1 MLPCSFSLGD
11 CREVLRGIPENHFDA
26 CVTDPPYELGF
37 MCKSWDSRGVSFQ
50 PETWAAVYRVL
61 KPGAHLLAFGGT
73 RTYHRIACAIEDA
86 GFEIRDCIMWLYGTG
101 FPKSLDVS
109 KAIDKMQGLR
119 RPIVGITRDRARAN
133 RKPRA
138 MAPGGAKRQAQNT
151 SGILTAAVSDEA
163 KQWDGWGTAL
173 KPAWEPIIVARKP
186 LVGTVAQNVLE
197 YGVGGINIDGCR
209 IPTTDA
215 LCGGAYSGGLRPN
228 SAMRCTGEVG
238 GKSSILE
245 AGGPR
250 LEKRDFVQPPG
261 RWPANVILDEEA
273 GQVLDEQSGTIRGDS
288 RIPKGGLRPSGFYN
302 IGAKSGEG
310 IPCGPLYDDIGGA
323 SRFFYC
329 AKASKKE
336 RGEDKIHPTVKP
348 VALMRYLVK
357 LVTPPGGLVL
367 DPFMGSGSTGIAVL
381 AEGFLFQGIEQEL
394 EYFNLARQ
402 RIYNSLRKPVTQCEK
417 AASCY

>member
-1 MLPCSFSLGD
+1 MGK
-11 CREVLRGIPENHFDA
+11 G
-26 CVTDPPYELGF
+26 
-37 MCKSWDSRGVSFQ
+37 WDSAGVSFQ
-50 PETWAAVYRVL
+50 SETWAEVYRVL

-86 GFEIRDCIMWLYGTG
+86 GFEVRDCIMWLYGQG
-101 FPKSLDVS
+101 FPKGLDVS
-109 KAIDKMQGLR
+109 KAIDKMQGAEREVVGPKFYAGHDARKKDPGGQTMGEGWRRPWQNDREAMLR
-119 RPIVGITRDRARAN
+119 RTHET
-133 RKPRA
+133 
-138 MAPGGAKRQAQNT
+138 APA
-151 SGILTAAVSDEA
+151 SPEA

-273 GQVLDEQSGTIRGDS
+273 GQALDEQTAGQLHSPGGQTAGAHLNVADTYNASSIMMGRHNTFRFGD
-288 RIPKGGLRPSGFYN
+288 GN
-302 IGAKSGEG
+302 E
-310 IPCGPLYDDIGGA
+310 GA

-329 AKASKKE
+329 AKVSSKE
-336 RGEDKIHPTVKP
+336 RGKDNRHPTVKP

-357 LVTPPGGLVL
+357 LVTPPDGLVL
-367 DPFMGSGSTGIAVL
+367 DPFMGSGSTGIAAL

>member
-1 MLPCSFSLGD
+1 MG
-11 CREVLRGIPENHFDA
+11 
-26 CVTDPPYELGF
+26 
-37 MCKSWDSRGVSFQ
+37 KSWDSRGVSFQ
-50 PETWAAVYRVL
+50 SETWAEVYRTL

-101 FPKSLDVS
+101 FPKSLNIG
-109 KAIDKMQGLR
+109 KAIDKSLGLEREEIAPNPNHRPLSGTIYEGVYQG
-119 RPIVGITRDRARAN
+119 GNT
-133 RKPRA
+133 
-138 MAPGGAKRQAQNT
+138 GAAYLT
-151 SGILTAAVSDEA
+151 SPASEAA
-163 KQWDGWGTAL
+163 KKWDGWGTAL
-173 KPAWEPIIVARKP
+173 KPAYEPIILARKP
-186 LVGTVAQNVLE
+186 LIGTIAENVME
-197 YGVGGINIDGCR
+197 HGTGGIDIEVCR
-209 IPTTDA
+209 I
-215 LCGGAYSGGLRPN
+215 
-228 SAMRCTGEVG
+228 
-238 GKSSILE
+238 
-245 AGGPR
+245 
-250 LEKRDFVQPPG
+250 QPAG

>member
-1 MLPCSFSLGD
+1 
-11 CREVLRGIPENHFDA
+11 
-26 CVTDPPYELGF
+26 

-50 PETWAAVYRVL
+50 PETWAEVYRTL

-101 FPKSLDVS
+101 FPKSLDIG
-109 KAIDKMQGLR
+109 KAIDKS
-119 RPIVGITRDRARAN
+119 V
-133 RKPRA
+133 
-138 MAPGGAKRQAQNT
+138 GAKRKVVGPNPYHRPSAI
-151 SGILTAAVSDEA
+151 SGINYECIYSGGNTGAINITAPASPEA
-163 KQWDGWGTAL
+163 KKWDGWGTAL

-215 LCGGAYSGGLRPN
+215 LCGGAYSGGLCPN

-273 GQVLDEQSGTIRGDS
+273 GQALDEQSGI
-288 RIPKGGLRPSGFYN
+288 L
-302 IGAKSGEG
+302 KSGSRVAGEYKRLG
-310 IPCGPLYDDIGGA
+310 GKDRYSAWEAGPMPEVKGNSGGA

-329 AKASKKE
+329 AKTSPAE
-336 RGEDKIHPTVKP
+336 RGEGNRHPTVKP
-348 VALMRYLVK
+348 IALMRYLVK

>member
-50 PETWAAVYRVL
+50 SETWAEVYRVL

-86 GFEIRDCIMWLYGTG
+86 GFEVRDCIMWLYGQG
-101 FPKSLDVS
+101 FPKSLDVG
-109 KAIDKMQGLR
+109 KAIDKMQGAE
-119 RPIVGITRDRARAN
+119 RAVIRAN
-133 RKPRA
+133 PNHRA
-138 MAPGGAKRQAQNT
+138 I
-151 SGILTAAVSDEA
+151 SGINYEGIYSGGNTGAINITAPASPEA
-163 KQWDGWGTAL
+163 KQWEGWGTAL
-173 KPAWEPIIVARKP
+173 KPAWEPIILARKP
-186 LVGTVAQNVLE
+186 LAGTVAQNVLE
-197 YGVGGINIDGCR
+197 HGTGGLNIDGCR
-209 IPTTDA
+209 IVYQDDIDKSKATPRGKCT
-215 LCGGAYSGGLRPN
+215 SGVL
-228 SAMRCTGEVG
+228 
-238 GKSSILE
+238 
-245 AGGPR
+245 AGGGQDHER
-250 LEKRDFVQPPG
+250 QEFIRSKQLG

-273 GQVLDEQSGTIRGDS
+273 GQALDEQSGI
-288 RIPKGGLRPSGFYN
+288 L
-302 IGAKSGEG
+302 KSGSRVAGEYKRLG
-310 IPCGPLYDDIGGA
+310 GKDRYSAWEAGPMPEVKGNSGGA

-329 AKASKKE
+329 AKTSPAE
-336 RGEDKIHPTVKP
+336 RNAAGDNRHPTVKP
-348 VALMRYLVK
+348 IALMRYLVK

-367 DPFMGSGSTGIAVL
+367 DPFMGSGSTGIAAL